1 MQITTLAKEVQPYV
15 VEMRRYFHQHPEL
28 SNREDK
34 TIQRIAQE
42 LTDMDIPYEE
52 IPKGGILATIQGL
65 DPGKGKTV
73 LLRADIDA
81 LPVQEQPCNLSQP
94 RGCQSQEDGV
104 MHACGHDGHTAMLLG
119 AARILKAHE
128 AELAGCVKL
137 MFQPDE
143 EGTAPDEIC
152 GNEAMINAGVLENPH
167 VDAAAAIHL
176 MPLTF
181 KRGEVAT
188 RLGPAFS
195 SIADIDIVVHG
206 KGGHGSQPHQ
216 TVDPFN
222 IACHLYLAF
231 ENLIA
236 REQDPTEQC
245 VISFGASN
253 GGTAANVIP
262 GDVHML
268 GTLRTISETTRAHMK
283 ERMEALCAGIAA
295 AFGGS
300 AEIQFLRGVPSV
312 HNDPALTDELI
323 GYVEAMSG
331 APVSMM
337 DKPMSGS
344 DDMSA
349 ISQAVPT
356 TYFLLGTGTEDEGVR
371 YPVHNAR
378 TTFDESVF
386 AEGAALTAT
395 VAMRWLEA
403 RAHENGEIDG

>member
-1 MQITTLAKEVQPYV
+1 
-15 VEMRRYFHQHPEL
+15 
-28 SNREDK
+28 
-34 TIQRIAQE
+34 
-42 LTDMDIPYEE
+42 
-52 IPKGGILATIQGL
+52 
-65 DPGKGKTV
+65 
-73 LLRADIDA
+73 
-81 LPVQEQPCNLSQP
+81 
-94 RGCQSQEDGV
+94 
-104 MHACGHDGHTAMLLG
+104 
-119 AARILKAHE
+119 
-128 AELAGCVKL
+128 
-137 MFQPDE
+137 
-143 EGTAPDEIC
+143 
-152 GNEAMINAGVLENPH
+152 MINAGVLENPH

-188 RLGPAFS
+188 RLGTAFS
-195 SIADIDIVVHG
+195 SIDDIDIVVHG

-245 VISFGASN
+245 VISFGAIN

>member
-1 MQITTLAKEVQPYV
+1 MTTILEEAQALEG
-15 VEMRRYFHQHPEL
+15 EIIANRRWLHEHPEIGFDL
-28 SNREDK
+28 PQTTAYVAERLRE
-34 TIQRIAQE
+34 IGLE
-42 LTDMDIPYEE
+42 PEE
-52 IPKGGILATIQGL
+52 IVPGGLVATVG
-65 DPGKGKTV
+65 DPSSERCFM
-73 LLRADIDA
+73 LRADMDA
-81 LPVQEQPCNLSQP
+81 LPIAEETGLPFASSN
-94 RGCQSQEDGV
+94 DY

-152 GNEAMINAGVLENPH
+152 GNEAMINAGVLEDPR

-188 RLGPAFS
+188 RLGTAFS
-195 SIADIDIVVHG
+195 SIDDIDIVVHG

-222 IACHLYLAF
+222 IACHLYLAYQ
-231 ENLIA
+231 NLIA

-245 VISFGASN
+245 VISFGAIN

-268 GTLRTISETTRAHMK
+268 GTLRTISEHTRARMK
-283 ERMEALCAGIAA
+283 ERMEALCDGIAA

-312 HNDPALTDELI
+312 YNDPALTDELI
-323 GYVEAMSG
+323 DYVEAMTG
-331 APVSMM
+331 APVSIM

-344 DDMSA
+344 DDMST

-356 TYFLLGTGTEDEGVR
+356 TYFLLGTGTEDEGVH